1 MNFNNLKANAKNPFV
16 IFNLKIIIISI
27 VLAILNNLILKKINL
42 LFLNSFFNGYFND
55 LLGAILILAYINLL
69 LSIFLNYKIKSL
81 KLLII
86 ITVLIAIVWE
96 YVAIFLKP
104 SGVSDIL
111 DVFIYLLGCIIYW
124 RIIHGDI

>member
-27 VLAILNNLILKKINL
+27 VLAILNNLILKKIDL

-104 SGVSDIL
+104 NGVSDIL